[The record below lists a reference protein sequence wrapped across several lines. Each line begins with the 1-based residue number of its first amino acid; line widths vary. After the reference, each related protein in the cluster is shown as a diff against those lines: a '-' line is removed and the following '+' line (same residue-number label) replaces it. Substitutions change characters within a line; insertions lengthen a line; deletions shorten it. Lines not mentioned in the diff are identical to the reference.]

1 MIAEVESTIVYIAHE
16 SRYSNHMKNIL
27 FDCDDFPLIVFIYLF
42 YIYIYIN
49 QMLINNFYNKF

>member
-42 YIYIYIN
+42 YIYIYKSNFN
-49 QMLINNFYNKF
+49 QQFL